1 MILILIHGLWDFG
14 LDVPD
19 YIMDSDTAMMV
30 IGGGFVLAMIILMII
45 VTIIAAKKLR
55 KIED

>member
-30 IGGGFVLAMIILMII
+30 IGGVFVLAMII